1 MKQLVALFSVLAASV
16 LPAATTWDML
26 VWGNRNSDMNAAT
39 SWNYTNGNVS
49 AVAPSSST
57 VLFFTT
63 NAVVQPVLT
72 SSMTVKGLH
81 FHACTNS
88 TSADVPKVHSAD
100 GEGGYNY
107 SGYRITGVG
116 GAVLTLDGD
125 ADNKG
130 WTRDVYMATKGT
142 NSIAVPVVFTDN
154 RAHFVFASG
163 GRLVFEKPVSTHAT
177 SDFTVGNRD
186 AAHGRIIFMTPNPD
200 FAPKRLKL
208 YSEVA
213 IADPRAFEAVP
224 KFYSD

>member
-1 MKQLVALFSVLAASV
+1 MKRRVILVSALVAVV
-16 LPAATTWDML
+16 LPAMAWDML
-26 VWGNRNSDMNAAT
+26 VWGNRSSDMNAAS
-39 SWNYTNGNVS
+39 SWNDASGNTS
-49 AVAPSSST
+49 QIAPSSNA

-72 SSMTVKGLH
+72 ASMTVIGLH

-88 TSADVPKVHSAD
+88 TSESVPKVHPAD

-142 NSIAVPVVFTDN
+142 NSIAVPVVFTDS

-163 GRLVFEKPVSTHAT
+163 GRFVFEKPVSTHAT

-186 AAHGRIIFMTPNPD
+186 AAHGRIIFMTPNQ
-200 FAPKRLKL
+200 
-208 YSEVA
+208 
-213 IADPRAFEAVP
+213 IGRAHV
-224 KFYSD
+224 